1 MSREN
6 RFRLS
11 AAAREND
18 EIRMT
23 NGEGMTKS
31 ELAHDASDKVF
42 WNSEVPSVVR
52 EEASDK
58 SVVYDLEERT
68 ARFGEAAIDFVKTI
82 PQDAVT
88 NRIISQLV
96 GAATSVGANYVEAD
110 DAVSKKEFL
119 KSIGTC
125 RKEARETKHF
135 LRMIVRVLP
144 ELKPRARIL
153 WTEAKEVHLIFPK
166 FGERGKMNDEAEVRG
181 DGGTT
186 EYKFVRHS
194 TFGIIS
200 SFVIRHSSF
209 G

>member
-11 AAAREND
+11 AAVPEND

-23 NGEGMTKS
+23 NGEGITRS
-31 ELAHDASDKVF
+31 ELAHDASDKLF

-58 SVVYDLEERT
+58 GVVYDVEERT
-68 ARFGEAAIDFVKTI
+68 ARFGEAVIDFVKTI

-88 NRIISQLV
+88 SRIISQLV
-96 GAATSVGANYVEAD
+96 GAVTSVGTNYVEAD
-110 DAVSKKEFL
+110 DAVSKREFL

-125 RKEARETKHF
+125 RKEAGKAKHF

-153 WTEAKEVHLIFPK
+153 WTEAKELDLIFSK
-166 FGERGKMNDEAEVRG
+166 IWRTGKMNDEAEVRG
-181 DGGTT
+181 DRGTT

>member
-1 MSREN
+1 
-6 RFRLS
+6 
-11 AAAREND
+11 
-18 EIRMT
+18 
-23 NGEGMTKS
+23 MTKS

-58 SVVYDLEERT
+58 GVVYDLEERT
-68 ARFGEAAIDFVKTI
+68 ARFGEAVIDFVKTI

-153 WTEAKEVHLIFPK
+153 WTEAKELHLIFPK